1 GQTNLDGR
9 LDAIEAKEA
18 SDYLDLNTKTTTNA
32 SNIASTNSRLDGI
45 IANAGNGTVPT
56 ELIDVR
62 TGSDGINYATAGDAV
77 RKQFNTI
84 NEAVGHAINTLPS
97 SKKDGYYLN
106 LSGGEVAH
114 SSSFVT
120 DYIEINSGMTVKVE
134 NVYLDA
140 SRSIVAYDKEKNPIE
155 PILYGS
161 TLTTLSFEVK
171 EGWHYFRATGAIARG
186 DIKAYYTGITQDI
199 LDATNNLKFQNKT
212 LSNFEGSKLL
222 TGDDL
227 NNLTFGAYHSSSDTV
242 TKALLNAPKG
252 IRGSLKII
260 YIPIHDNKGIMYL
273 VDAYSKTYVRQ
284 FNGNYWTDWEKFGNG
299 ISDPYNRTNI
309 DRTELAPLIE
319 SFTPTLAT
327 WNATEFR
334 WELDTGGRISADITV
349 EANTPYLITVGYTK
363 GTNQMGTWDNGT
375 LFDVVLGDEKI
386 SIYALNDANWQV
398 MLTPKTS
405 GTAKL
410 VLGSDLW
417 KGFIYS
423 CKVNKVNA
431 FAIPNFSFS
440 EADVKAYDTSIGIGM
455 FTQQKLAYDAS
466 SDNQG
471 KRNTALG
478 MRTHENLD
486 TGYDNTAVGYQAQM
500 NMTNGL
506 GNTAV
511 GNKVQRNVTTGVY
524 NTGVGWNAQ
533 ANITTGNWNTALGLE
548 AQLALTTGVNNV
560 SVGRRSSD
568 IMTTGSHNVHIGA
581 HSGFYPKATIDSEG
595 QVFVGQQ
602 TSQLTDGRQDRAI
615 AIGQFAHADQDAI
628 AIGAGVDAQANRIVI
643 GSNKHESVKIAGKI
657 INFNSDGTVTW
668 S

>member
-1 GQTNLDGR
+1 
-9 LDAIEAKEA
+9 
-18 SDYLDLNTKTTTNA
+18 
-32 SNIASTNSRLDGI
+32 
-45 IANAGNGTVPT
+45 
-56 ELIDVR
+56 
-62 TGSDGINYATAGDAV
+62 
-77 RKQFNTI
+77 

-161 TLTTLSFEVK
+161 ALTTLSFEVK

-375 LFDVVLGDEKI
+375 LFDVVLGDEK
-386 SIYALNDANWQV
+386 YPY
-398 MLTPKTS
+398 ML
-405 GTAKL
+405 
-410 VLGSDLW
+410 
-417 KGFIYS
+417 
-423 CKVNKVNA
+423 
-431 FAIPNFSFS
+431 
-440 EADVKAYDTSIGIGM
+440 
-455 FTQQKLAYDAS
+455 
-466 SDNQG
+466 
-471 KRNTALG
+471 
-478 MRTHENLD
+478 
-486 TGYDNTAVGYQAQM
+486 
-500 NMTNGL
+500 
-506 GNTAV
+506 
-511 GNKVQRNVTTGVY
+511 
-524 NTGVGWNAQ
+524 
-533 ANITTGNWNTALGLE
+533 
-548 AQLALTTGVNNV
+548 
-560 SVGRRSSD
+560 
-568 IMTTGSHNVHIGA
+568 
-581 HSGFYPKATIDSEG
+581 
-595 QVFVGQQ
+595 
-602 TSQLTDGRQDRAI
+602 
-615 AIGQFAHADQDAI
+615 
-628 AIGAGVDAQANRIVI
+628 
-643 GSNKHESVKIAGKI
+643 
-657 INFNSDGTVTW
+657 
-668 S
+668 